1 MLIKLKFMKA
11 FFFRVSFTLALVAF
25 AFIGSSCNKCTK
37 CEYEYTKNGSPQT
50 VNMEE
55 ICGNSQ
61 DVDDHVQA
69 CQDLAKANNGKC
81 LCSDI

>member
-1 MLIKLKFMKA
+1 MKKSALKFTLLLA
-11 FFFRVSFTLALVAF
+11 GLALMLTTTA
-25 AFIGSSCNKCTK
+25 CNKCTK
-37 CEYEYTKNGSPQT
+37 CEYEYTKNGNTQK
-50 VNMEE
+50 VDMEE

>member
-1 MLIKLKFMKA
+1 MKKILNPAFVLIPLFSVLFLTTA
-11 FFFRVSFTLALVAF
+11 
-25 AFIGSSCNKCTK
+25 CNRCTK
-37 CEYEYTKNGSPQT
+37 CEYEYTKNGNTQK
-50 VNMEE
+50 VDMEE

>member
-1 MLIKLKFMKA
+1 MKA
-11 FFFRVSFTLALVAF
+11 PIYKRLFAISLIALSFAS
-25 AFIGSSCNKCTK
+25 IGCNKCTK
-37 CEYEYTKNGSPQT
+37 CEYEYTKNGSNQT

>member
-1 MLIKLKFMKA
+1 MKNQMIRPFLFV
-11 FFFRVSFTLALVAF
+11 FFGTLLFLSTA
-25 AFIGSSCNKCTK
+25 CNRCTK
-37 CEYEYTKNGSPQT
+37 CEYEYTKNGNTQK
-50 VNMEE
+50 VDMEE

-81 LCSDI
+81 LCNDI